1 MRKLLLI
8 IFFSSTVL
16 AQDDILSL
24 SLNEAVEFGIE
35 NNRNLRNAERE
46 IQMAFKERWKTIAIG
61 LPNVSLE
68 LNYLN
73 NLELQTSLIP
83 AEFFGGNK
91 GDFSEIQFGTEQ
103 SAIGSVRMEQLLFD
117 GSWLVGLEYS
127 QIYLS
132 GSENFYEKTFLQ
144 VRESI
149 VKLYSLVVT
158 LNEGIALLEDNLE
171 NFKKDLFE
179 VTELYENGFEEI
191 ENVEQIKITLA
202 QAELSLLQTKKTQEN
217 QLNLLKLILG
227 INLED
232 NLILTTSINDF
243 IAENIIFSSSI
254 DSFSEDQN
262 IDVKISQ
269 NLFDTKR
276 IEYRLEKS
284 KQLPKLS
291 GRIEYRLEKSKQLP
305 KLSGFI
311 SGTYTGYNNEFDF
324 TSKAQNWFGSS
335 VFGVKFELPLTNANK
350 LNVSSQKAKIA
361 MDQAATNL
369 EEQKEKTRAEVQ
381 QKLND
386 YQLAVQSLSV
396 NEKNMRLSTSI
407 EEKNSIKFF
416 EGLVTSFELRQAQ
429 LQLLDSQQKYLNSV
443 LEIIS
448 VKTELETLYNN

>member
-24 SLNEAVEFGIE
+24 SLNEAVEYGIE

-232 NLILTTSINDF
+232 NLILTTSIN
-243 IAENIIFSSSI
+243 
-254 DSFSEDQN
+254 
-262 IDVKISQ
+262 
-269 NLFDTKR
+269 TKR
-276 IEYRLEKS
+276 
-284 KQLPKLS
+284 
-291 GRIEYRLEKSKQLP
+291 
-305 KLSGFI
+305 
-311 SGTYTGYNNEFDF
+311 
-324 TSKAQNWFGSS
+324 
-335 VFGVKFELPLTNANK
+335 
-350 LNVSSQKAKIA
+350 LNC
-361 MDQAATNL
+361 
-369 EEQKEKTRAEVQ
+369 
-381 QKLND
+381 
-386 YQLAVQSLSV
+386 
-396 NEKNMRLSTSI
+396 
-407 EEKNSIKFF
+407 
-416 EGLVTSFELRQAQ
+416 
-429 LQLLDSQQKYLNSV
+429 
-443 LEIIS
+443 
-448 VKTELETLYNN
+448 